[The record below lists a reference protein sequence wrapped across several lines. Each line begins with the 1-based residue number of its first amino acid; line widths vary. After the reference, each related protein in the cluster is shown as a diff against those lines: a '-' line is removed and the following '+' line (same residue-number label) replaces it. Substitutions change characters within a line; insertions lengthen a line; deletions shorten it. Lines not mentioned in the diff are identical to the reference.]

1 MIEDFARL
9 VPRSLMNRSGKAFYS
24 GRSAFEQPSELY
36 VLGLNPG
43 GGVQDHAAETV
54 TWHTDRVL
62 ETEQHNW
69 SAYRDESWGGAL
81 PGTHRMQRRMLY
93 LFGRLELDPGNVPAS
108 NLIFL
113 RSRREDQLDGD
124 VQELASQCW
133 PFHQNVIEQLGVRVI
148 VCLHKRTTSWV
159 CNQADAHTQV
169 DEFTER
175 NGRRWHSRTFISPE
189 GLIVVGLTYPGRA
202 DWTTPA
208 TDPTHLVVRAL
219 REQYS

>member
-9 VPRSLMNRSGKAFYS
+9 VPRSLMHKSGKVFYS
-24 GRSAFEQPSELY
+24 GRSAFEQPSEIY
-36 VLGLNPG
+36 ILGLNPG
-43 GGVQDHAAETV
+43 GDAQDQASETV
-54 TWHTDRVL
+54 SWHTERVL

-93 LFGRLELDPGNVPAS
+93 LFRRLDLDAGNVPAS
-108 NLIFL
+108 NVAFL
-113 RSRREDQLDGD
+113 RSSREDKLEGD

-133 PFHQNVIEQLGVRVI
+133 PFHESVIEKLGVRVI
-148 VCLHKRTTSWV
+148 VCLHGTATNWV
-159 CNQADAHTQV
+159 CNQVGAHRQV
-169 DEFTER
+169 DEFIER
-175 NGRRWHSRTFISPE
+175 NGRRWGSRTFISPE
-189 GLIVVGLTYPGRA
+189 GLTVVGLTYPGIA
-202 DWTTPA
+202 DWTTRA